1 MKALLSFLRA
11 HGAACRFLCVGGAAS
26 LVHAAISWVLY
37 YHVWV
42 GWTLLSTLAGYGGGW
57 VVSYLGNRLWSFRQQ
72 SEGLA
77 VVASV
82 SKFILSQLVS
92 MGVLLSVTWGVQQVI
107 KLYFWW
113 YIITNKLT
121 FTPELQQFSAGA
133 SYPPALL
140 CGMGLAAIASYF
152 IMRSYV
158 FRSKTQQ

>member
-1 MKALLSFLRA
+1 MKSLRSLLCT
-11 HGAACRFLCVGGAAS
+11 HMAAIRFLIVGGAAS

-72 SEGLA
+72 SEGVA
-77 VVASV
+77 VVTSV
-82 SKFILSQLVS
+82 SKFVLSQLIS
-92 MGVLLSVTWGVQQVI
+92 MGVLLAVTWGVQQII

-113 YIITNKLT
+113 YIVTNKLA

-133 SYPPALL
+133 SYPPALI
-140 CGMGLAAIASYF
+140 CGMGLAAIVSYF

-158 FRSKTQQ
+158 FRATDQQ